1 MVYLKMGLQQSSGMV
16 RRLSVVVVSAIAVS
30 LGSFASN
37 ISESSQAQSSAA
49 AATLTSC
56 RW

>member
-16 RRLSVVVVSAIAVS
+16 RRLSLVVVSAIAVS

-37 ISESSQAQSSAA
+37 ISTCKLSVD
-49 AATLTSC
+49 C
-56 RW
+56 G